1 MTCYHIPDE
10 KTLKILISAFFAH
23 SAVYILYLVY
33 ILYPV
38 CGLQSAVCGLQSAFW
53 VKFPHSPILHYAF
66 SFWIEET
73 MIKNNILS
81 LGKQICFTIV
91 WGCAEIFTAFCTNR
105 YPWHQYSHKIPVCEL
120 ILHFRSLPH
129 KYFFLL

>member
-1 MTCYHIPDE
+1 MTLVKSLDDMLSHARR
-10 KTLKILISAFFAH
+10 KNTLNSHSAFFTH

-33 ILYPV
+33 ILYP
-38 CGLQSAVCGLQSAFW
+38 VCGLQSAFW

-91 WGCAEIFTAFCTNR
+91 
-105 YPWHQYSHKIPVCEL
+105 
-120 ILHFRSLPH
+120 
-129 KYFFLL
+129 